1 MFSLYWWLFSIIS
14 WNLSRI
20 FLFLCSIL
28 SSTWFQI
35 LILVLAKTVI
45 FLQKHSQK
53 SFLLALGKTKLFVT
67 IFLGNAQQ
75 SRLLIFIYFSSSMS
89 PHRDHASMRLC
100 RFPFLHT
107 DFVLFLDIS
116 MIFFP
121 RNAILCL
128 QFLSLMQT
136 PSCWNNQN
144 QIKHLQKHYTT
155 DRYSSN
161 EASTRSL
168 ISRRGSH

>member
-35 LILVLAKTVI
+35 LILALAKTVI

-53 SFLLALGKTKLFVT
+53 SFLLALGKTKLFLT
-67 IFLGNAQQ
+67 IFGGNAQQ
-75 SRLLIFIYFSSSMS
+75 YRLLIFIYFSSFMS
-89 PHRDHASMRLC
+89 PHRDHESMRSC

-136 PSCWNNQN
+136 PSCLNNQN

>member
-53 SFLLALGKTKLFVT
+53 SFLLALGKTKLFLT
-67 IFLGNAQQ
+67 IFGGNAQQ
-75 SRLLIFIYFSSSMS
+75 SRLLIFIYFSSFMS
-89 PHRDHASMRLC
+89 PHRDHESMRSC

-136 PSCWNNQN
+136 PSCLNNQN
-144 QIKHLQKHYTT
+144 QIKHQQKHYTT

>member
-1 MFSLYWWLFSIIS
+1 MIIF
-14 WNLSRI
+14 NN
-20 FLFLCSIL
+20 IL
-28 SSTWFQI
+28 KPF
-35 LILVLAKTVI
+35 KN
-45 FLQKHSQK
+45 F
-53 SFLLALGKTKLFVT
+53 SFLMFDFEFNVISNPHFGIGEDRYFSSKTFPEIFSPRSRKNQAVRDN
-67 IFLGNAQQ
+67 FLGNAQQ

-116 MIFFP
+116 MIFFS

-128 QFLSLMQT
+128 QFLSLIQT

-161 EASTRSL
+161 DPSTRSL

>member
-35 LILVLAKTVI
+35 LILVLAKTFI

-53 SFLLALGKTKLFVT
+53 SFLLALGKTKLFLT
-67 IFLGNAQQ
+67 IFGGNAQQ
-75 SRLLIFIYFSSSMS
+75 SRLLIFIYFSSFMS
-89 PHRDHASMRLC
+89 PHRDHESMRSC

-136 PSCWNNQN
+136 PSCLNNQN

>member
-1 MFSLYWWLFSIIS
+1 MFSLFWWLFSIIS

-67 IFLGNAQQ
+67 IFWGNAQQ
-75 SRLLIFIYFSSSMS
+75 SRLLIFIYFSSFMS
-89 PHRDHASMRLC
+89 PHRDHESMRSC

-107 DFVLFLDIS
+107 DFVLFWDIS

-136 PSCWNNQN
+136 PSCLNNQN

>member
-35 LILVLAKTVI
+35 LILVLAKTII

-67 IFLGNAQQ
+67 ILGGNAQQ
-75 SRLLIFIYFSSSMS
+75 SRLLIFIYFSSFMS
-89 PHRDHASMRLC
+89 PHRDHESMRSC

-136 PSCWNNQN
+136 PSCLKNQN